1 MVSTLAAALL
11 AALGLSGAPATPA
24 AAPGGGTFF
33 VSGHGWGH
41 GVGLAQYGAYGY
53 ALHGWTYDQ
62 IVAHYYPGTDL
73 GDAPVKRVRVLLAG
87 AAKSVA
93 ISSRSPFTV
102 RDGAGKTHKLPAGKQ
117 QLGPGLK
124 LKLPSSTKALPAP
137 LTFSPGASALALGGR
152 SYRGTFRVTGGKAVR
167 VVNVVGVE
175 PYLWGVVPREMPD
188 RWPAEALQ
196 AQAVVARTYALGHLE
211 HGGDFDLYADT
222 RSQVYGG
229 IPAESPP
236 ARDAVDAT
244 AGQVVLYDGELAQTF
259 FFSSSG
265 GRTANVQDVWGSKAV
280 PYLVSV
286 PDPYDT
292 LSPYH
297 NWGPLRYS
305 AKLLGKRLGARGKL
319 LDVRTSAAPSGRVR
333 SVTLVG
339 SKGVRTITGEAVRR
353 RLGLRSTWF
362 TLGTL
367 SLDPPAKAL
376 TYGSTVKLNG
386 YSRGIPRVTLDS
398 RPYGGTWKPLAT
410 LRSRGGRVSAT
421 LSPKVTTDYR
431 LSSGFVRSGVV
442 RLSVAPSVRL
452 SAGSD
457 RTSVSGVVKPLLP
470 DAPVQVQRQA
480 AGGWKTVAAT
490 TVTSNGA
497 FTAAVNLTPG
507 TYRARVVAGQGYAAG
522 VSPVLTVVPA

>member
-1 MVSTLAAALL
+1 M
-11 AALGLSGAPATPA
+11 GLSGPPATHAVAPAGPS
-24 AAPGGGTFF
+24 FF

-53 ALHGWTYDQ
+53 AQHGWTYDK

-73 GDAPVKRVRVLLAG
+73 GEAPVKRVRVLLAG
-87 AAKSVA
+87 GAKTVT
-93 ISSRSPFTV
+93 ISSRSAYTV
-102 RDGAGKTHKLPAGKQ
+102 RDGSGKTHKLPAGTQ

-137 LTFSPGASALALGGR
+137 LVFSPGSSPLSLGSR
-152 SYRGTFRVTGGKAVR
+152 SYRGSFRVTGGKKVR
-167 VVNVVGVE
+167 LVNVLGLE

-196 AQAVVARTYALGHLE
+196 AQAVVARTYALGHVE

-229 IPAESPP
+229 IAAESAP
-236 ARDAVDAT
+236 AREAVNAT
-244 AGQVVLYDGELAQTF
+244 AGQVVLYDGDLAQTF

-265 GRTANVQDVWGSKAV
+265 GRTANVQDVWSSKGV

-305 AKLLGKRLGARGKL
+305 AKLLGRKLHARGNL
-319 LDVRTSAAPSGRVR
+319 LDVRTSAAASGRVR

-339 SKGVRTITGEAVRR
+339 SKGNRTVTGEAVRR
-353 RLGLRSTWF
+353 ALGLRSTWF
-362 TLGTL
+362 TIGTL
-367 SLDPPAKAL
+367 SLQAPGKPV
-376 TYGSTVKLNG
+376 TYGSTVKLTG

-398 RPYGGTWKPLAT
+398 RPYGETWKPLAT

-431 LSSGFVRSGVV
+431 ISSGFVRSGVV
-442 RLSVAPSVRL
+442 RLAVAPAVRL
-452 SAGSD
+452 SPSND
-457 RTSVSGVVKPLLP
+457 RASVNGVVKPLLR
-470 DAPVQVQRQA
+470 DAPVQVQRQVA
-480 AGGWKTVAAT
+480 NGWKTVATT
-490 TVTSNGA
+490 TVTSHGA
-497 FTAAVNLTPG
+497 FTASLDLIPG
-507 TYRARVVAGQGYAAG
+507 TYRARVIAGKGYAAG
-522 VSPVLTVVPA
+522 VSAPLTVVPA